1 MSTDSDDTS
10 ETPESDDTTDEAEQ
24 SATEGSDN
32 DTEDSVSD
40 AEEEDTPE
48 ANADAKDNVE
58 GNEDDQDD
66 NAETIAAQGDDEEI
80 DDASGVVSLDVT
92 DQSANMVSHL
102 PLFDLYCSNLTTHV
116 ADALEDYIR
125 YRPEVTAEVPIFKT
139 FEPVGEQPGQPEFDR
154 IYQALKPMG
163 LVGVVVPQSLVYR
176 LVDILFGG
184 KGDSDGDGAER
195 EQSPTEHNMIDVVA
209 TALTT
214 GLQILLRNS
223 MATDSVPEL
232 NLVSIQQ
239 VAKHVRSESMVC
251 IPLSVGMDENTQTI
265 EIWCS
270 LTLLELV
277 LGVDLLPRSD
287 GKTVVPSWSA
297 SLKDQ
302 ILDCPLD
309 LKCTLAEFT
318 MPLSRVSQMK
328 KGDFIAL
335 SEIGE
340 ATFSME
346 SLALFRARVGVV
358 NDRASASFIEWL

>member
-1 MSTDSDDTS
+1 MSTDSDETS
-10 ETPESDDTTDEAEQ
+10 EMPESDDTSTEAEE
-24 SATEGSDN
+24 SPTNGVDAETDDSGAADG
-32 DTEDSVSD
+32 DSVEVEAGADDGDNTNNQDDSD
-40 AEEEDTPE
+40 ERIVT
-48 ANADAKDNVE
+48 
-58 GNEDDQDD
+58 NEDG
-66 NAETIAAQGDDEEI
+66 EKIE
-80 DDASGVVSLDVT
+80 DACDVLTVDVT
-92 DQSANMVSHL
+92 DQSANLISHL

-125 YRPEVTAEVPIFKT
+125 YRPEVTAEVPVFKT
-139 FEPVGEQPGQPEFDR
+139 FEPVGEKSGQPVFDR
-154 IYQALKPMG
+154 IYQAHKPMG
-163 LVGVVVPQSLVYR
+163 LVGIVVPQSLVYR

-184 KGDSDGDGAER
+184 KGDSDGDVGER

-232 NLVSIQQ
+232 DLVSIQQ

-251 IPLSVGMDENTQTI
+251 IPLNVGMEENSQTI

-287 GKTVVPSWSA
+287 GKTVIPAWSA

-302 ILDCPLD
+302 VLDCSLD

-318 MPLSRVSQMK
+318 MPLSRVTQMK

-335 SEIGE
+335 SEISE